1 MLVCCGRDMLR
12 VVTRFRLE
20 YLLHLFVAVG
30 NVMASTTCRKWAAAV
45 SAEQDCLFCGSLA
58 VN

>member
-1 MLVCCGRDMLR
+1 MLR
-12 VVTRFRLE
+12 AVKRLRLE

-30 NVMASTTCRKWAAAV
+30 NVMASTTCREWAAAA
-45 SAEQDCLFCGSLA
+45 SDDKDCLFCGSLA